1 MISPVRIAPAPQQR
15 SRPPVARE
23 QSCANESHRNKRA
36 EYIIRIEDE
45 EMFYCGVCA
54 TQAASQGFTVTRI
67 NAPKRQRTVPHLPN
81 YAGNPRYQELT
92 ALMRDILQ
100 LES

>member
-1 MISPVRIAPAPQQR
+1 M
-15 SRPPVARE
+15 
-23 QSCANESHRNKRA
+23 
-36 EYIIRIEDE
+36 IRIEEE

-67 NAPKRQRTVPHLPN
+67 TAPKRQRTVPHLPN

-92 ALMRDILQ
+92 GLMRDILH